1 MIELN
6 EKREMQQRYLLLQRG
21 PSPGEGHGHLSPA
34 QHSCPRALQ
43 CLVARKTQERCC
55 KESCAGFFSCRE
67 VLSLCHRSIGAQEA
81 LIEDVFV
88 CGNAHTSLHL
98 SPGWTEHPTHDK
110 AVSQMYI
117 PSHRSINMLGVFLT
131 E

>member
-21 PSPGEGHGHLSPA
+21 PSPGEGHGRLSPA

-55 KESCAGFFSCRE
+55 KESCEGFFPAVKSYFC
-67 VLSLCHRSIGAQEA
+67 ATEA
-81 LIEDVFV
+81 LV
-88 CGNAHTSLHL
+88 
-98 SPGWTEHPTHDK
+98 PK
-110 AVSQMYI
+110 
-117 PSHRSINMLGVFLT
+117 RR
-131 E
+131 